1 MGRRGIGGLGD
12 PPRGGYS
19 MKRHLLVT
27 NDYPPKVGGIQNYL
41 WELWRRLPGDR
52 VTILTP
58 QHRAS
63 ASFDS
68 TQNHRIVRDS
78 RKVLFPTPALASRI
92 RNLARE
98 IDAELVILDPAL
110 PLGHLGPSLGL
121 PYAVVVHGAEVT
133 VPRRLPLARNLLGR
147 VLRGAEFIISAGGY
161 AAAEASKSAGH
172 ATKTIEVPP
181 GVDPVRFS
189 PLSADRRRAQRL
201 RFGLDEGPLVLSLS
215 RLIPRKGFD
224 RTIEAVAG
232 LRDEFPNIQ
241 LAIAGLGR
249 DAKRLARI
257 ARRCDFPVTFLG
269 RVSEPDLPSVFGIAD
284 VFSMPCR
291 NRWGGLEQEGFGI
304 VFLEA
309 ASCGVPQIA
318 GLSGGAPEAVI
329 DGISG
334 LVVQQPNNSDNVAN
348 AIRSILG
355 NLDVAERMSKESRN
369 RAVSDLSYDLLA
381 QRLERALS

>member
-1 MGRRGIGGLGD
+1 MGRLGIGDLENFTCN
-12 PPRGGYS
+12 GYS

-52 VTILTP
+52 VTVLTP
-58 QHRAS
+58 EYPS
-63 ASFDS
+63 SMSFDS
-68 TQNHRIVRDS
+68 EQHHRIVRDQS
-78 RKVLFPTPALASRI
+78 KVLLPTRALASRI
-92 RNLARE
+92 RNLAQD

-147 VLRGAEFIISAGGY
+147 VLREAEFIISAGGY
-161 AAAEASKSAGH
+161 PALEASKSAGR
-172 ATKTIEVPP
+172 AIKTIEVPP
-181 GVDPVRFS
+181 GVDAVRFS
-189 PLSADRRRAQRL
+189 PLDTNGQRTHRL
-201 RFGLDEGPLVLSLS
+201 RFGLDQGPLVLSLS
-215 RLIPRKGFD
+215 RLVPRKGFD
-224 RTIEAVAG
+224 RTIEAVAS
-232 LRDEFPNIQ
+232 LRDEFPDIQ
-241 LAIAGLGR
+241 LAIAGSGR

-257 ARRCDFPVTFLG
+257 ARKLDFPVKFLG
-269 RVSEPDLPSVFGIAD
+269 RVSESDLAAVFGIAD

-309 ASCGVPQIA
+309 AACGVPQVA
-318 GLSGGAPEAVI
+318 GLSGGAHEAVT
-329 DGISG
+329 DGVSG
-334 LVVQQPNNSDNVAN
+334 LVVEDPNNSDNVAE
-348 AIRSILG
+348 ALRSILG
-355 NLDVAERMSKESRN
+355 NPNVADRMSKASRN
-369 RAVSDLSYDLLA
+369 RVTSELSYDLLA

>member
-1 MGRRGIGGLGD
+1 
-12 PPRGGYS
+12 
-19 MKRHLLVT
+19 
-27 NDYPPKVGGIQNYL
+27 
-41 WELWRRLPGDR
+41 
-52 VTILTP
+52 
-58 QHRAS
+58 
-63 ASFDS
+63 
-68 TQNHRIVRDS
+68 
-78 RKVLFPTPALASRI
+78 
-92 RNLARE
+92 
-98 IDAELVILDPAL
+98 
-110 PLGHLGPSLGL
+110 
-121 PYAVVVHGAEVT
+121 
-133 VPRRLPLARNLLGR
+133 
-147 VLRGAEFIISAGGY
+147 
-161 AAAEASKSAGH
+161 
-172 ATKTIEVPP
+172 
-181 GVDPVRFS
+181 
-189 PLSADRRRAQRL
+189 
-201 RFGLDEGPLVLSLS
+201 LDEGPLVLSLS

-232 LRDEFPNIQ
+232 LRDEFPDIQ
-241 LAIAGLGR
+241 LAIAGSGR

-257 ARRCDFPVTFLG
+257 ARRFDFPVTFLG